1 MIKTKTFI
9 NRFLISEILPILVL
23 FIYMFTLV
31 LDRRIFLLMIVFF
44 LMSLYLSAVN
54 FILTVLFYFIKLK
67 KLGSLIF
74 LFIVIGITMH
84 SYYSK
89 IHLDNAD
96 VLIYTHNKKSFLG
109 QNIDETLIFLGLI
122 INQLLVN
129 LYLIIW
135 AKEDENL
142 SINGS

>member
-54 FILTVLFYFIKLK
+54 FILTV
-67 KLGSLIF
+67 F